1 MSAQMGIEAAGIG
14 DEVNQTELNQ
24 RHNVEKEKDGLEK
37 LLTVSPWIFDRA
49 ELLFER
55 SGMDEGG
62 FDAVKIRK
70 AVLSVVG

>member
-1 MSAQMGIEAAGIG
+1 MGIEAAGIG